1 MHKVYISEFI
11 KQVQSKGNHKVQ
23 CSKFKVQSKSNMREL
38 IKEIWSTSKR
48 NKLRTSLTGFAV
60 AWGIFMLIFL
70 LGAGNGL
77 INAQLQQSTR
87 FLANSMRVFPG
98 ETSKAYKG
106 LKEGR
111 SITLND
117 RDILISNQTYGQY
130 VDDVGGRLEQYNVNI
145 NYGDNYVASQSLV
158 GVAPTHPKID
168 KTELIAGRFINE
180 IDMKDQRKNVV
191 LSRSQAKELSKDY
204 RSLVGKNVKISNL
217 NFQVVGIYKDDES
230 RNNTDAFIAYSTIK
244 TIYAKGDD
252 AGSLEFTIKNLK
264 TQEDNEQ
271 FEKNYRASINNN
283 HQAAPDD
290 DRTIWLWNRY
300 MDNIQMNQ
308 GIAIMQTALW
318 IVGLFTLLSGIVGV
332 SNIMLITVKERTRE
346 FGVRKAIGAKPWS
359 ILKLI
364 ITESII
370 ITSFFGYIGM
380 VCGVAANEIMDAT
393 IGHTTVDT
401 GLFKAAMFVNPTVG
415 LGTCIGATI
424 AIVIAGTIAGLIP
437 AIKAA
442 RIRPIEAL
450 RAE

>member
-1 MHKVYISEFI
+1 
-11 KQVQSKGNHKVQ
+11 
-23 CSKFKVQSKSNMREL
+23 MREL

-117 RDILISNQTYGQY
+117 KDILISNKTYDQY

-180 IDMKDQRKNVV
+180 IDMKEQRKNVV

-230 RNNTDAFIAYSTIK
+230 RNNTEAFIAYSTIK

-264 TQEDNEQ
+264 TKEDNEQ

-290 DRTIWLWNRY
+290 ERTIWLWNRY
-300 MDNIQMNQ
+300 VDNIQMNQ

-415 LGTCIGATI
+415 IGTCIGATI
-424 AIVIAGTIAGLIP
+424 TIVIAGTIAGLIP

>member
-1 MHKVYISEFI
+1 
-11 KQVQSKGNHKVQ
+11 
-23 CSKFKVQSKSNMREL
+23 MREL

-117 RDILISNQTYGQY
+117 RDILISNKTYGQY

-180 IDMKDQRKNVV
+180 IDMKEQRKNVV
-191 LSRSQAKELSKDY
+191 LSRSQAKELCKDY

-230 RNNTDAFIAYSTIK
+230 RNNTEAFIAYSTIK

-264 TQEDNEQ
+264 TREDNQQ

-290 DRTIWLWNRY
+290 ERTIWLWNRY

-393 IGHTTVDT
+393 IGHTTIDT

-415 LGTCIGATI
+415 IGTCIGATI
-424 AIVIAGTIAGLIP
+424 TIVIAGTIAGLIP

>member
-1 MHKVYISEFI
+1 
-11 KQVQSKGNHKVQ
+11 
-23 CSKFKVQSKSNMREL
+23 MREL

-191 LSRSQAKELSKDY
+191 LSRSQAKELCKDY

-415 LGTCIGATI
+415 LGTSIGATI

>member
-1 MHKVYISEFI
+1 
-11 KQVQSKGNHKVQ
+11 
-23 CSKFKVQSKSNMREL
+23 MREL

-168 KTELIAGRFINE
+168 KTEMIAGRFINE

-264 TQEDNEQ
+264 TKEDNEQ

-364 ITESII
+364 ITESIT

-393 IGHTTVDT
+393 IGHTTIDT

>member
-1 MHKVYISEFI
+1 
-11 KQVQSKGNHKVQ
+11 
-23 CSKFKVQSKSNMREL
+23 MREL

-180 IDMKDQRKNVV
+180 IDMKEQRKNVV
-191 LSRSQAKELSKDY
+191 LSRSQAKELCKDY

-230 RNNTDAFIAYSTIK
+230 RNNTDAFTAYSTIK

-415 LGTCIGATI
+415 IGTCIGATI

>member
-1 MHKVYISEFI
+1 MHMNSSLFTLHSSLLSE
-11 KQVQSKGNHKVQ
+11 V
-23 CSKFKVQSKSNMREL
+23 
-38 IKEIWSTSKR
+38 WSTSKR

-117 RDILISNQTYGQY
+117 KDILISNKTYGQY

-180 IDMKDQRKNVV
+180 IDMKEQRKNVV
-191 LSRSQAKELSKDY
+191 LSRSQAKELCKDY

-230 RNNTDAFIAYSTIK
+230 RNNTEAFIAYSTIK

-264 TQEDNEQ
+264 TREDNKQ

-290 DRTIWLWNRY
+290 ERTIWLWNRY
-300 MDNIQMNQ
+300 VDNIQMNQ

-415 LGTCIGATI
+415 ISTCIGATI
-424 AIVIAGTIAGLIP
+424 TIVIAGTIAGLIP

>member
-1 MHKVYISEFI
+1 
-11 KQVQSKGNHKVQ
+11 
-23 CSKFKVQSKSNMREL
+23 MREL

-98 ETSKAYKG
+98 ETSKAFKG

-117 RDILISNQTYGQY
+117 KDILISNKTYGQY

-180 IDMKDQRKNVV
+180 IDMKEQRKNVV
-191 LSRSQAKELSKDY
+191 LSRSQAKELCKDY

-230 RNNTDAFIAYSTIK
+230 RNNTEAFIAYSTIK

-264 TQEDNEQ
+264 TREDNKQ

-290 DRTIWLWNRY
+290 ERTIWLWNRY

-415 LGTCIGATI
+415 IGTCIGATI
-424 AIVIAGTIAGLIP
+424 TIVIAGTIAGLIP

>member
-1 MHKVYISEFI
+1 
-11 KQVQSKGNHKVQ
+11 
-23 CSKFKVQSKSNMREL
+23 MREL

-117 RDILISNQTYGQY
+117 KDILISNKTYGQY

-145 NYGDNYVASQSLV
+145 NYSDNYVASQSLV

-180 IDMKDQRKNVV
+180 IDMKEQRKNVV
-191 LSRSQAKELSKDY
+191 LSRSQAKELCKDY

-230 RNNTDAFIAYSTIK
+230 RNNTEAFIAYSTIK

-264 TQEDNEQ
+264 TQEDNKQ

-290 DRTIWLWNRY
+290 ERTIWLWNRY

-415 LGTCIGATI
+415 IGTCIGATI
-424 AIVIAGTIAGLIP
+424 TIVIAGTIAGLIP

>member
-1 MHKVYISEFI
+1 MHMNSSLFTLHSSLLSE
-11 KQVQSKGNHKVQ
+11 V
-23 CSKFKVQSKSNMREL
+23 
-38 IKEIWSTSKR
+38 WSTSKR

-130 VDDVGGRLEQYNVNI
+130 VDDVGGRLEQNNVNI

-180 IDMKDQRKNVV
+180 IDMKEQRKNVV

-204 RSLVGKNVKISNL
+204 RSLMGKNVKISNL

-230 RNNTDAFIAYSTIK
+230 RNNTEAFIAYSTIK

>member
-1 MHKVYISEFI
+1 MHMNSSLFTLRSSLLSE
-11 KQVQSKGNHKVQ
+11 V
-23 CSKFKVQSKSNMREL
+23 
-38 IKEIWSTSKR
+38 WSTSKR

-117 RDILISNQTYGQY
+117 RDILISNETYGQY

-180 IDMKDQRKNVV
+180 IDMKEQRKNVV
-191 LSRSQAKELSKDY
+191 LSRSQAKELCKDY

>member
-1 MHKVYISEFI
+1 
-11 KQVQSKGNHKVQ
+11 
-23 CSKFKVQSKSNMREL
+23 MREL

-48 NKLRTSLTGFAV
+48 NKLRTTLTGFAV

-117 RDILISNQTYGQY
+117 KDILISNKTYGQY
-130 VDDVGGRLEQYNVNI
+130 VDDVGGRLEQNNVNI

-168 KTELIAGRFINE
+168 KTEMIAGRFINE
-180 IDMKDQRKNVV
+180 IDMKEQRKNVV

-204 RSLVGKNVKISNL
+204 HSLVGKNVKISNL

>member
-1 MHKVYISEFI
+1 
-11 KQVQSKGNHKVQ
+11 
-23 CSKFKVQSKSNMREL
+23 MREL

-117 RDILISNQTYGQY
+117 KDILISNKTYGQY

-168 KTELIAGRFINE
+168 KTEMIAGRFINE
-180 IDMKDQRKNVV
+180 IDMKEQRKNVV

-204 RSLVGKNVKISNL
+204 HSLVGKNVKISNL

-230 RNNTDAFIAYSTIK
+230 RNNTEAFIAYSTIK

-264 TQEDNEQ
+264 TREDNKQ

-290 DRTIWLWNRY
+290 ERTIWLWNRY

-393 IGHTTVDT
+393 IGHTTIDT

-415 LGTCIGATI
+415 IGTCIGATI
-424 AIVIAGTIAGLIP
+424 TIVIAGTIAGVIP

>member
-1 MHKVYISEFI
+1 
-11 KQVQSKGNHKVQ
+11 
-23 CSKFKVQSKSNMREL
+23 MREL

-60 AWGIFMLIFL
+60 AWGFFMLIFL

-117 RDILISNQTYGQY
+117 RDILISNKTYGQY

-180 IDMKDQRKNVV
+180 IDMKEQRKNVV
-191 LSRSQAKELSKDY
+191 LSRSQAKELCKDY

-264 TQEDNEQ
+264 TKEDNEQ

-424 AIVIAGTIAGLIP
+424 TIVIAGTIAGLIP

>member
-1 MHKVYISEFI
+1 
-11 KQVQSKGNHKVQ
+11 
-23 CSKFKVQSKSNMREL
+23 MREL

-117 RDILISNQTYGQY
+117 RDILISNETYGQY
-130 VDDVGGRLEQYNVNI
+130 VDDVGGRLEQNNVNI

-180 IDMKDQRKNVV
+180 IDMKEQRKNVV
-191 LSRSQAKELSKDY
+191 LSRSQAKELCKDY

-264 TQEDNEQ
+264 TKEDNKQ

-415 LGTCIGATI
+415 IGTCIGATI
-424 AIVIAGTIAGLIP
+424 TIVIAGTIAGLIP

>member
-1 MHKVYISEFI
+1 
-11 KQVQSKGNHKVQ
+11 
-23 CSKFKVQSKSNMREL
+23 MREL

-48 NKLRTSLTGFAV
+48 NKLRTTLTGFAV

-87 FLANSMRVFPG
+87 FLANSMRVYPG

-117 RDILISNQTYGQY
+117 KDILISNQTYGQY
-130 VDDVGGRLEQYNVNI
+130 VDDVGGRLEQNNVNI

-168 KTELIAGRFINE
+168 KTEMIAGRFINE
-180 IDMKDQRKNVV
+180 IDMKEQRKNVV
-191 LSRSQAKELSKDY
+191 LSRSLAKELCKDY

>member
-1 MHKVYISEFI
+1 
-11 KQVQSKGNHKVQ
+11 
-23 CSKFKVQSKSNMREL
+23 MREL

-168 KTELIAGRFINE
+168 KTEMIAGRFINE

-191 LSRSQAKELSKDY
+191 LSRSQAKELCKDY
-204 RSLVGKNVKISNL
+204 HSLVGKNVKISNL

-230 RNNTDAFIAYSTIK
+230 RNNTEAFIAYSTIK

-264 TQEDNEQ
+264 TREDNKQ

-290 DRTIWLWNRY
+290 ERTIWLWNRY

-415 LGTCIGATI
+415 IGTCIGATI

>member
-1 MHKVYISEFI
+1 MNSSLFTLHSSLLSE
-11 KQVQSKGNHKVQ
+11 V
-23 CSKFKVQSKSNMREL
+23 
-38 IKEIWSTSKR
+38 WSTSKR

-117 RDILISNQTYGQY
+117 KDILISNQTYGQY

-180 IDMKDQRKNVV
+180 IDMKEQRKNVV
-191 LSRSQAKELSKDY
+191 LSRSQAKELCKDY

-230 RNNTDAFIAYSTIK
+230 RNNTEAFIAYSTIK

-264 TQEDNEQ
+264 TKEDNKQ

-290 DRTIWLWNRY
+290 ERTIWLWNRY
-300 MDNIQMNQ
+300 VDNIQMNQ

-393 IGHTTVDT
+393 IGHTTIDT

-415 LGTCIGATI
+415 IGTCIGATI
-424 AIVIAGTIAGLIP
+424 AIVIAGTIAGLVP

>member
-1 MHKVYISEFI
+1 MHMNSSLFTLHSSLLSE
-11 KQVQSKGNHKVQ
+11 V
-23 CSKFKVQSKSNMREL
+23 
-38 IKEIWSTSKR
+38 WSTSKR

-117 RDILISNQTYGQY
+117 KDILISNKTYGQY

-180 IDMKDQRKNVV
+180 IDMKEQRKNVV
-191 LSRSQAKELSKDY
+191 LSRSQAKELCKDY
-204 RSLVGKNVKISNL
+204 HSLVGKNVKISNL

-230 RNNTDAFIAYSTIK
+230 RNNTEAFIAYSTIK

-252 AGSLEFTIKNLK
+252 AGSLEFTVKNLK
-264 TQEDNEQ
+264 TKEDNKQ

-290 DRTIWLWNRY
+290 ERTIWLWNRY

-415 LGTCIGATI
+415 IGTCIGATI
-424 AIVIAGTIAGLIP
+424 TIVIAGTIAGLIP

>member
-1 MHKVYISEFI
+1 
-11 KQVQSKGNHKVQ
+11 
-23 CSKFKVQSKSNMREL
+23 MREL

-117 RDILISNQTYGQY
+117 RDILISNETYGQY

-180 IDMKDQRKNVV
+180 IDMKEQRKNVV
-191 LSRSQAKELSKDY
+191 LSRSQAKELCKDY

-264 TQEDNEQ
+264 TKEDNEQ

-424 AIVIAGTIAGLIP
+424 TIVIAGTIAGLIP

>member
-1 MHKVYISEFI
+1 MHMNSSLFTLHSSLLSE
-11 KQVQSKGNHKVQ
+11 V
-23 CSKFKVQSKSNMREL
+23 
-38 IKEIWSTSKR
+38 WSTSKR

-117 RDILISNQTYGQY
+117 KDILISNKTYGQY

-180 IDMKDQRKNVV
+180 IDMKEQRKNVV
-191 LSRSQAKELSKDY
+191 LSRSQAKELCKDY

-264 TQEDNEQ
+264 TKEDNEK

-290 DRTIWLWNRY
+290 ERTIWLWNRY

-393 IGHTTVDT
+393 IGHTTIDT

-415 LGTCIGATI
+415 IGTCIGATI
-424 AIVIAGTIAGLIP
+424 TIVIAGTIAGLIP

>member
-1 MHKVYISEFI
+1 
-11 KQVQSKGNHKVQ
+11 
-23 CSKFKVQSKSNMREL
+23 MREL

-191 LSRSQAKELSKDY
+191 LSRSQAKELCKDY

-230 RNNTDAFIAYSTIK
+230 RNNTEAFIAYSTIK

-308 GIAIMQTALW
+308 GIGIMQTALW

-393 IGHTTVDT
+393 IGHTTIDT

-415 LGTCIGATI
+415 IGTCIGATI

>member
-1 MHKVYISEFI
+1 
-11 KQVQSKGNHKVQ
+11 
-23 CSKFKVQSKSNMREL
+23 MREL

-117 RDILISNQTYGQY
+117 KDILISNQTYGQY

-191 LSRSQAKELSKDY
+191 LSRSQAKELCKDY

-230 RNNTDAFIAYSTIK
+230 RNNTDAFTAYSTIK

-393 IGHTTVDT
+393 IGHTTIDT

>member
-1 MHKVYISEFI
+1 
-11 KQVQSKGNHKVQ
+11 
-23 CSKFKVQSKSNMREL
+23 MREL

-117 RDILISNQTYGQY
+117 KDILISNKTYGQY

-145 NYGDNYVASQSLV
+145 NYSDNYVASQSLV

-180 IDMKDQRKNVV
+180 IDMKEQRKNVV

-230 RNNTDAFIAYSTIK
+230 RNNTEAFIAYSTIK

-264 TQEDNEQ
+264 TKEDNEQ

-290 DRTIWLWNRY
+290 ERTIWLWNRY

-415 LGTCIGATI
+415 IGTCIGATI
-424 AIVIAGTIAGLIP
+424 TIVIAGTIAGLIP

>member
-1 MHKVYISEFI
+1 
-11 KQVQSKGNHKVQ
+11 
-23 CSKFKVQSKSNMREL
+23 MREL

-117 RDILISNQTYGQY
+117 KDILISNKTYGQY

-180 IDMKDQRKNVV
+180 IDMKEQRKNVV
-191 LSRSQAKELSKDY
+191 LSRSQVKELSKDY
-204 RSLVGKNVKISNL
+204 RSLVSKNVKISNL

-230 RNNTDAFIAYSTIK
+230 RNNTEAFIAYSTIK

-264 TQEDNEQ
+264 TKEDNKQ

-290 DRTIWLWNRY
+290 ERTIWLWNRY

-393 IGHTTVDT
+393 IGHTTIDT

-415 LGTCIGATI
+415 IGTCIGATI
-424 AIVIAGTIAGLIP
+424 TIVIAGTIAGLIP

>member
-1 MHKVYISEFI
+1 MNSSLFTLHSSLLSE
-11 KQVQSKGNHKVQ
+11 V
-23 CSKFKVQSKSNMREL
+23 
-38 IKEIWSTSKR
+38 WSTSKR

-191 LSRSQAKELSKDY
+191 LSRSQAKELCKDY

-264 TQEDNEQ
+264 TKEDNEQ

-415 LGTCIGATI
+415 IGTCIGATI

>member
-1 MHKVYISEFI
+1 
-11 KQVQSKGNHKVQ
+11 
-23 CSKFKVQSKSNMREL
+23 MREL

-180 IDMKDQRKNVV
+180 IDMKEQRKNVV
-191 LSRSQAKELSKDY
+191 LSRSQAKELCKDY

-252 AGSLEFTIKNLK
+252 AGNLEFTIKNLK

-393 IGHTTVDT
+393 IGHTTIDT

>member
-1 MHKVYISEFI
+1 
-11 KQVQSKGNHKVQ
+11 
-23 CSKFKVQSKSNMREL
+23 MREL

-117 RDILISNQTYGQY
+117 KDILISNKTYGQY

-191 LSRSQAKELSKDY
+191 LSRSQAKELCKDY

-230 RNNTDAFIAYSTIK
+230 RNNTEAFIAYSTIK

-424 AIVIAGTIAGLIP
+424 TIVIAGTIAGVIP

>member
-1 MHKVYISEFI
+1 
-11 KQVQSKGNHKVQ
+11 
-23 CSKFKVQSKSNMREL
+23 MREL

-117 RDILISNQTYGQY
+117 KDILISNQTYGQY

-168 KTELIAGRFINE
+168 KTEMIAGRFINE
-180 IDMKDQRKNVV
+180 IDMKELRKNVV
-191 LSRSQAKELSKDY
+191 LSRSQAKELCKDY
-204 RSLVGKNVKISNL
+204 RSLVGKNVKVNNL

-230 RNNTDAFIAYSTIK
+230 RNNTEAFTAYSTVKI
-244 TIYAKGDD
+244 IYAKGDD

-264 TQEDNEQ
+264 TKEDNKQ

-300 MDNIQMNQ
+300 VDNIQMNQ

-415 LGTCIGATI
+415 IGTCIGATI

>member
-1 MHKVYISEFI
+1 MSQLELSRRTGIATSNISDWKKKKTNPKADCLLSICDALDITPE
-11 KQVQSKGNHKVQ
+11 Q
-23 CSKFKVQSKSNMREL
+23 L
-38 IKEIWSTSKR
+38 
-48 NKLRTSLTGFAV
+48 LTGK
-60 AWGIFMLIFL
+60 GIDPEYKDTDMDYEVTRSDIKILKQIHS
-70 LGAGNGL
+70 LG
-77 INAQLQQSTR
+77 
-87 FLANSMRVFPG
+87 
-98 ETSKAYKG
+98 
-106 LKEGR
+106 
-111 SITLND
+111 D
-117 RDILISNQTYGQY
+117 
-130 VDDVGGRLEQYNVNI
+130 EQYNVNI

-191 LSRSQAKELSKDY
+191 LSRSQAKELCKDY

-230 RNNTDAFIAYSTIK
+230 RNNTDAFTAYSTVKI
-244 TIYAKGDD
+244 IYAKGDD

-264 TQEDNEQ
+264 TKEDNKQ

-290 DRTIWLWNRY
+290 ERTIWLWNRY

-424 AIVIAGTIAGLIP
+424 TIVIAGTIAGLIP

>member
-1 MHKVYISEFI
+1 
-11 KQVQSKGNHKVQ
+11 
-23 CSKFKVQSKSNMREL
+23 MREL

-117 RDILISNQTYGQY
+117 RDILISNETYGQY

-264 TQEDNEQ
+264 TKEDNEQ

-308 GIAIMQTALW
+308 GIGIMQTALW

-393 IGHTTVDT
+393 IGHTTIDT

>member
-1 MHKVYISEFI
+1 
-11 KQVQSKGNHKVQ
+11 
-23 CSKFKVQSKSNMREL
+23 MREL

-117 RDILISNQTYGQY
+117 RDILISNETYGQY

-180 IDMKDQRKNVV
+180 IDMKEQRKNVV
-191 LSRSQAKELSKDY
+191 LSRSQAKELCKDY

-230 RNNTDAFIAYSTIK
+230 RNNTDAFITYSTIK

-415 LGTCIGATI
+415 IGTCIGATI
-424 AIVIAGTIAGLIP
+424 TIVIAGTIAGLIP

>member
-1 MHKVYISEFI
+1 MNSSLFTLHSSLLSE
-11 KQVQSKGNHKVQ
+11 V
-23 CSKFKVQSKSNMREL
+23 
-38 IKEIWSTSKR
+38 WSTSKR

-130 VDDVGGRLEQYNVNI
+130 VDDVGGRLEQNNVNI

-180 IDMKDQRKNVV
+180 IDMKEQRKNVV

-230 RNNTDAFIAYSTIK
+230 RNNTEAFIAYSTIK

-264 TQEDNEQ
+264 TQEDNKQ

-290 DRTIWLWNRY
+290 ERTIWLWNRY